1 MGDALSRRR
10 SLSDPSILS
19 VLTYVRGLTK
29 FYSSDGGQEDYVPL
43 GYALRLNCYHSSAN
57 RSACQALNR
66 EVVLSR
72 PVPSFLL
79 EGHPPEGVIRR
90 FPIHEA
96 CHVHTGV

>member
-1 MGDALSRRR
+1 MEDALSRRR

-19 VLTYVRGLTK
+19 VLTYVLGLTK
-29 FYSSDGGQEDYVPL
+29 FYSSDGGQED
-43 GYALRLNCYHSSAN
+43 ALPLNCYHSSAN